1 MRCNTR
7 YVVHEICF
15 INKIGSVNYA
25 VEFVPLNPD
34 GENLLI

>member
-1 MRCNTR
+1 MN
-7 YVVHEICF
+7 EICF

-25 VEFVPLNPD
+25 VGFVPVNPD